1 MTKTG
6 KPPVVLLHGAFADH
20 HTFRHWLPRLAAAGH
35 LAIAPAR
42 RGRVGFGPDRAEG
55 LTVEDYLEDT
65 LGVLDR
71 LDAPPVLIGAQ
82 SRRTARAEARRA
94 RPGHMRSS

>member
-1 MTKTG
+1 MTMTESMTDVESTRAGLPTFECAPVTKTG

-55 LTVEDYLEDT
+55 LT
-65 LGVLDR
+65 
-71 LDAPPVLIGAQ
+71 
-82 SRRTARAEARRA
+82 SRTISRTPWVFSTRSMHRRC
-94 RPGHMRSS
+94 